1 MATGIVS
8 LAMQAQGLPAI
19 AHALFAVNLAAYA
32 LLWLAGAA
40 RLAHA
45 PRALARA
52 LGDHLGGPAFLTI
65 VAGTCVLGVQCV
77 ALAGS
82 LALGAAFWIAGCVL
96 WAILVYAFFAAVTIV
111 EPKPRLEHGLDGS
124 WLLAT
129 VSTEAVAV
137 LGTMTA
143 SAFPRPDIVMFA
155 CLALFLA
162 GAMLYILVIGLI
174 FFRWTFRPM
183 GAHMLTPTYW
193 INMGAVAITTLA
205 GAHLIAASADY
216 AFLVDIRHFLAAFTL
231 FFWATGSWWIPLLVV
246 VFAWRHLHQ
255 RTPIRYDA
263 QYWSLVFPLGMYSV
277 ATRDYAQQT
286 RLAFLYPVA
295 TCAAY
300 IALVAWLLTAA
311 GLGHRLLQRPADASA
326 SR

>member
-129 VSTEAVAV
+129 VST
-137 LGTMTA
+137 
-143 SAFPRPDIVMFA
+143 
-155 CLALFLA
+155 
-162 GAMLYILVIGLI
+162 
-174 FFRWTFRPM
+174 
-183 GAHMLTPTYW
+183 
-193 INMGAVAITTLA
+193 
-205 GAHLIAASADY
+205 
-216 AFLVDIRHFLAAFTL
+216 
-231 FFWATGSWWIPLLVV
+231 
-246 VFAWRHLHQ
+246 
-255 RTPIRYDA
+255 
-263 QYWSLVFPLGMYSV
+263 
-277 ATRDYAQQT
+277 
-286 RLAFLYPVA
+286 
-295 TCAAY
+295 
-300 IALVAWLLTAA
+300 
-311 GLGHRLLQRPADASA
+311 
-326 SR
+326 